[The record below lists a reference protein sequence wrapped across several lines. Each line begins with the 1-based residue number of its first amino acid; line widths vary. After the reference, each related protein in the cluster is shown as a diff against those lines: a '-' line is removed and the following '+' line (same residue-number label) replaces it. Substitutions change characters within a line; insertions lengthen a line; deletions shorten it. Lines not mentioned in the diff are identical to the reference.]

1 MQICQDHWHELKNAI
16 RRRGMWKLV
25 SPDTVRQLPAHVTK
39 RVLTSTTIEGR
50 LDPLS
55 MATLMICE
63 QALAALGAYIETLS
77 AESDSPVSQGA
88 SGEAILPP
96 ATYARKIRKLFKT
109 VNAFGVATTV
119 QARRLAVDY
128 NKYTKS
134 CR

>member
-39 RVLTSTTIEGR
+39 RVLTSTTIEWR

-63 QALAALGAYIETLS
+63 QALAALGDYIETCGYCPLC
-77 AESDSPVSQGA
+77 EVEQNLGQGR
-88 SGEAILPP
+88 SVEWVE
-96 ATYARKIRKLFKT
+96 
-109 VNAFGVATTV
+109 VNADTIFEV
-119 QARRLAVDY
+119 
-128 NKYTKS
+128 
-134 CR
+134 CRKRDLISRE